1 MITDRRQFVAASAA
15 GAVGVLGQQL
25 SFAQAPELFRSVHHK
40 VGHIDWYCET
50 QGRGP
55 TVVLIPSGEG
65 DCGSFAKV
73 AALLASRFQVLTFD
87 MPGFS
92 RSSDPPGF
100 DRYTISQAAGEIAAL
115 TRSLE
120 LGPAT
125 FYGCSSGGQIALR
138 LAAEHPDLVRRAIV
152 HEVAPSAERLR
163 DGGPVAA
170 SQPPSDP
177 TPGPGGLTPSSSD
190 EQIIAV
196 CKGLFRNQM
205 NENPQAWDALGAD
218 YHQRLQRN
226 YVTWVRRYFPI
237 PDMRTPTPDEL
248 RRRPVT
254 WTIGGLTRAA
264 AFHWNV
270 VAGHAAGIEVGLL
283 MCMHFPQVSI
293 PEALATHIARA

>member
-1 MITDRRQFVAASAA
+1 MITDRRQFLAASAA
-15 GAVGVLGQQL
+15 GAVGLLGQQL
-25 SFAQAPELFRSVHHK
+25 SIAQAPELLRSFHHN
-40 VGHIDWYCET
+40 VGPIDWYCEM

-92 RSSDPPGF
+92 RSSDPPRF
-100 DRYTISQAAGEIAAL
+100 DRYTISQAASEIAAL
-115 TRSLE
+115 THSLE

-138 LAAEHPDLVRRAIV
+138 LAAEHPDIVRRAIV
-152 HEVAPSAERLR
+152 HEVAP
-163 DGGPVAA
+163 GGGRVAV
-170 SQPPSDP
+170 PRSDS
-177 TPGPGGLTPSSSD
+177 TPGPGGLTPGSSD

-196 CKGLFRNQM
+196 CKEMFRNGL

-218 YHQRLQRN
+218 YHKRLERD
-226 YVTWVRRYFPI
+226 YLTWVRRYFPI
-237 PDMRTPTPDEL
+237 PDMRIPTPDEL

-264 AFHWNV
+264 TFHWNV